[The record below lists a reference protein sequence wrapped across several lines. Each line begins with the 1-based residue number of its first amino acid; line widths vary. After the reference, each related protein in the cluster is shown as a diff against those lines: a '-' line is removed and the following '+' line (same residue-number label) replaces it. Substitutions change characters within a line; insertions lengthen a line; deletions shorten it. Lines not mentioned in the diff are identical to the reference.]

1 MEQMLRLAAIGT
13 LQAERAMINYA
24 AQLRERLFPDLRTME
39 EHHKARPPGE
49 AEQAQL
55 AGPKK
60 TWETRIALLFR
71 ARELKW
77 TRWVENELQLKPL
90 LSTLESEFT
99 SVFSEPLPG
108 TADTPLNDVAQ
119 QRLIFKTP
127 TSVIHELFL
136 RSQLWQKL
144 ETPSR
149 YIGDT
154 RRGGWGG
161 MMSLF

>member
-90 LSTLESEFT
+90 LSTLESE
-99 SVFSEPLPG
+99 VGQDCPSEQRGNLYKDSLVNRANSGRNWKPL
-108 TADTPLNDVAQ
+108 ADISGIQGEVAGA
-119 QRLIFKTP
+119 
-127 TSVIHELFL
+127 E
-136 RSQLWQKL
+136 
-144 ETPSR
+144 
-149 YIGDT
+149 
-154 RRGGWGG
+154 
-161 MMSLF
+161 